1 MALLVFLAGIAGA
14 IRSWTLT
21 WPLMG
26 VLAVVGVLAATGH
39 GPLTLRMARIRGV
52 LARLTAS
59 PGGAATFLLLCIL
72 AVWEALWVSAP
83 EIQSDALTFKAWLP
97 ALWAQ
102 TGRISASTYVNEPL
116 AGSTGSAQLL
126 AVLGHLLG
134 QPATGRFLQY
144 FASLVLTAAIWWYLD
159 RRHVRLAPLWAL
171 LVGTTPQIVWQSS
184 TAYDDALSALWCV
197 GLAITVIYTLDDR
210 RGCGGLRGGIV
221 MGLAAGSCLAGKLTL
236 AAFVAA
242 VCAGWW
248 WRSTGRRRQRL
259 LSGIGV
265 FCGAVIVWAPQPAWL
280 WVSTGNPVFP
290 FFNNIFRSPD
300 FPLTAT
306 NFNFPYYKP
315 HGITALLLLP
325 FTTSW
330 SPSKLVEATP
340 TAAYGA
346 LLLLM
351 FAALLIGW
359 NRERALQVVWI
370 GMLIGFITWWWQVRY
385 LRYLLPYMMLAPI
398 VLTGAPRR
406 RLGYAP
412 QRIISLLEQPVFAV
426 LCAAIAFPSTL
437 ASFWDVPST
446 LPWKVDVGAES
457 EVAYQRQGIAAAPA
471 LFAVDRLAGPRS
483 VMIGG
488 SSVRTLLRPG
498 LRFTPS
504 WEFEEQ
510 QSLRR
515 PLPHSVAGI
524 YKRRR
529 RAECI
534 GS

>member
-1 MALLVFLAGIAGA
+1 M
-14 IRSWTLT
+14 
-21 WPLMG
+21 
-26 VLAVVGVLAATGH
+26 
-39 GPLTLRMARIRGV
+39 
-52 LARLTAS
+52 
-59 PGGAATFLLLCIL
+59 
-72 AVWEALWVSAP
+72 
-83 EIQSDALTFKAWLP
+83 
-97 ALWAQ
+97 
-102 TGRISASTYVNEPL
+102 
-116 AGSTGSAQLL
+116 
-126 AVLGHLLG
+126 LGHLLG

-210 RGCGGLRGGIV
+210 RGCGGLHGGIV

-359 NRERALQVVWI
+359 NRVACAPGGLDRDANRFHHVVVAGSLLALPAPVYDARPHCLNGRCPDGAS
-370 GMLIGFITWWWQVRY
+370 GMLPSASSLY
-385 LRYLLPYMMLAPI
+385 LSNLSLPFC
-398 VLTGAPRR
+398 VPR
-406 RLGYAP
+406 
-412 QRIISLLEQPVFAV
+412 
-426 LCAAIAFPSTL
+426 
-437 ASFWDVPST
+437 
-446 LPWKVDVGAES
+446 LP
-457 EVAYQRQGIAAAPA
+457 
-471 LFAVDRLAGPRS
+471 FH
-483 VMIGG
+483 
-488 SSVRTLLRPG
+488 RP
-498 LRFTPS
+498 
-504 WEFEEQ
+504 
-510 QSLRR
+510 
-515 PLPHSVAGI
+515 
-524 YKRRR
+524 
-529 RAECI
+529 
-534 GS
+534 